1 MKPPKIGGAA
11 FPHRPP
17 TRLHEHEG
25 GYGARMTIDRS
36 GQRRPETA
44 SSDLDA
50 YLSEFRAGRNSIARV
65 FHAAC
70 ARCGGSEF
78 GMK

>member
-1 MKPPKIGGAA
+1 
-11 FPHRPP
+11 
-17 TRLHEHEG
+17 
-25 GYGARMTIDRS
+25 MTIDRS